1 MNSYFFFNFR
11 IDPPFTTMESKKL
24 QQMQQANSHLAP
36 IPQTKP
42 PSFHQYG
49 DYLPSRS
56 PVFQNHPQYQSLASN
71 FAQITTQDQIH
82 SKQFQQNI
90 IGHGYQ
96 QQPPQ
101 PALTHTP
108 HNVNQMYQDQIYQ
121 SGGEKMYNQTAR
133 THFSNVHS
141 HAPNASRYDHK

>member
-1 MNSYFFFNFR
+1 
-11 IDPPFTTMESKKL
+11 MESKKL

-49 DYLPSRS
+49 DYRRS

-82 SKQFQQNI
+82 SKQFQANNP
-90 IGHGYQ
+90 GHGGYQ
-96 QQPPQ
+96 QQSPP
-101 PALTHTP
+101 AVGNAP

-121 SGGEKMYNQTAR
+121 SAGQDKMYHQTAR
-133 THFSNVHS
+133 THFPNVH
-141 HAPNASRYDHK
+141 ANTPNASRFVL